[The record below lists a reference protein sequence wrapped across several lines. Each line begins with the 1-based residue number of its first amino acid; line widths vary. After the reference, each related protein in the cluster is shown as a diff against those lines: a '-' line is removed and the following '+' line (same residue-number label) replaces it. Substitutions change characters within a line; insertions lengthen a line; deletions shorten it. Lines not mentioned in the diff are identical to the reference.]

1 LFEGFRWNRRQQL
14 HFVPQVPYCDPETQ
28 QAAVQK
34 IEQTSSAP
42 AVIPTHS
49 PKPHLILTQSV
60 PLFDN
65 INLATMNAPEQEL
78 QNLIRQL
85 RTQLAAHNYDDCSE
99 LLSRCK
105 IALLNLKA
113 LIPTPQTPQRHL
125 VLARE
130 SLELGSL
137 ASIHL
142 KDAESFTRY
151 FQQLQPFYAL
161 PEHVLP
167 SAGDNASKITGLYL
181 LLLLSQGD
189 YAGFHTLL
197 ETLEMVE
204 EQRNGNGY
212 GGGAKRLEDDQFIQ
226 YPVRLEQALMEG
238 SYDRVWGETKGEAVP
253 SEEFRIF
260 SDVSFRLDFGFLC
273 VLFAN
278 DHLLGSDR
286 DDSHRD
292 CRLQREIIRLH
303 SYFQRK
309 EPLLPRLRGRSSG
322 ICTRQRLDSKRRS
335 HILSTTGAR
344 SVGE

>member
-1 LFEGFRWNRRQQL
+1 MNSPYIRCRFFEGWSWNGNRRQEL
-14 HFVPQVPYCDPETQ
+14 HLVPQVPNFRGLPPETRRA
-28 QAAVQK
+28 QAQS
-34 IEQTSSAP
+34 IQHTSTPSSAP
-42 AVIPTHS
+42 VITSTNS
-49 PKPHLILTQSV
+49 PKASPHPDSKRTALRGPS
-60 PLFDN
+60 
-65 INLATMNAPEQEL
+65 LATMNAPEQEL

-85 RTQLAAHNYDDCSE
+85 RNQLAAHNYDACSE

-130 SLELGSL
+130 SLELGAL
-137 ASIHL
+137 VSIHL
-142 KDAESFTRY
+142 KDTESFTRY

-167 SAGDNASKITGLYL
+167 SAGDNVSKITGLYL

-212 GGGAKRLEDDQFIQ
+212 GGGAKRLEDDEFIQ

-253 SEEFRIF
+253 SEEFRVF
-260 SDVSFRLDFGFLC
+260 SDVCFSLIWF
-273 VLFAN
+273 
-278 DHLLGSDR
+278 HLRTL
-286 DDSHRD
+286 
-292 CRLQREIIRLH
+292 
-303 SYFQRK
+303 
-309 EPLLPRLRGRSSG
+309 SG
-322 ICTRQRLDSKRRS
+322 
-335 HILSTTGAR
+335 
-344 SVGE
+344 

>member
-1 LFEGFRWNRRQQL
+1 MNTPYIRCRLFEGWSWKGNRRQEL
-14 HFVPQVPYCDPETQ
+14 HFLPQVPNIRTCSSNTTAQEVQNIQ
-28 QAAVQK
+28 Q
-34 IEQTSSAP
+34 ISAP
-42 AVIPTHS
+42 SLAPAITKSSSHPDSKCTALRDPPPT
-49 PKPHLILTQSV
+49 
-60 PLFDN
+60 
-65 INLATMNAPEQEL
+65 TMNAPEQEL

-85 RTQLAAHNYDDCSE
+85 CTQLSAHNYDACSE

-167 SAGDNASKITGLYL
+167 SAGDSASKITGLYL

-212 GGGAKRLEDDQFIQ
+212 GSGAKRLEDDEFIQ

-260 SDVSFRLDFGFLC
+260 SEV
-273 VLFAN
+273 
-278 DHLLGSDR
+278 
-286 DDSHRD
+286 
-292 CRLQREIIRLH
+292 
-303 SYFQRK
+303 
-309 EPLLPRLRGRSSG
+309 
-322 ICTRQRLDSKRRS
+322 
-335 HILSTTGAR
+335 
-344 SVGE
+344 

>member
-1 LFEGFRWNRRQQL
+1 
-14 HFVPQVPYCDPETQ
+14 
-28 QAAVQK
+28 
-34 IEQTSSAP
+34 
-42 AVIPTHS
+42 
-49 PKPHLILTQSV
+49 
-60 PLFDN
+60 
-65 INLATMNAPEQEL
+65 MNAPEHEL

-85 RTQLAAHNYDDCSE
+85 RTQLAAHSYEACSE

-212 GGGAKRLEDDQFIQ
+212 GGGAKRLEDDEFIQ

-260 SDVSFRLDFGFLC
+260 SDVCFSLIRFHLHALT
-273 VLFAN
+273 LAN
-278 DHLLGSDR
+278 DHLLGSNR

-292 CRLQREIIRLH
+292 CLLQREIIRFH
-303 SYFQRK
+303 SYFERQK
-309 EPLLPRLRGRSSG
+309 PLLP
-322 ICTRQRLDSKRRS
+322 
-335 HILSTTGAR
+335 
-344 SVGE
+344 